1 MKEYYIP
8 ESNFKQLVETEMSE
22 GSHNDFIEDYD
33 SYEDFCLSNV
43 SRDSYLE
50 YLAEV
55 IKNDLNKELST
66 NELMTIQNDIIK
78 EIKNRISE

>member
-8 ESNFKQLVETEMSE
+8 ENKFNQLVETEMSE
-22 GSHNDFIEDYD
+22 GSHNDFIKDYS

-43 SRDSYLE
+43 SKDSYLE
-50 YLAEV
+50 FLEEV
-55 IKNDLNKELST
+55 LKIDLNKEFSKET
-66 NELMTIQNDIIK
+66 LMTIQNDIIR

>member
-8 ESNFKQLVETEMSE
+8 ESNFNQLVETEMSE

-43 SRDSYLE
+43 SSDSYLE
-50 YLAEV
+50 FLEEL
-55 IKNDLNKELST
+55 IKNDLNKEFSKEILI
-66 NELMTIQNDIIK
+66 TIQNDIIE

>member
-8 ESNFKQLVETEMSE
+8 ENKFNQLVETEMSE
-22 GSHNDFIEDYD
+22 GSHNDFIKDYS

-55 IKNDLNKELST
+55 IKNDLNKEFST

>member
-1 MKEYYIP
+1 MLKFI
-8 ESNFKQLVETEMSE
+8 LVETEMSE

-50 YLAEV
+50 YLEEV
-55 IKNDLNKELST
+55 IKNDLNKELSK
-66 NELMTIQNDIIK
+66 NELITIQNDIIK